1 MVPTEEVERQLR
13 GLGLLASALLFLPL
27 FTEAWGRGFP
37 KPLSEHFWFQ
47 AEFLKQNYLNRK

>member
-37 KPLSEHFWFQ
+37 KPLSEN
-47 AEFLKQNYLNRK
+47 FLVPG